1 MGQEWDGKFLLG
13 ELEPVE
19 CLEPSV
25 VFDVIS
31 SILEAAVALG
41 NIGHKQVLHNTLS
54 VSIISQNRSKL
65 SEQTFRYCRR
75 QNQGRPYC
83 FI

>member
-25 VFDVIS
+25 VFDVIR
-31 SILEAAVALG
+31 SILEAAIALRD
-41 NIGHKQVLHNTLS
+41 ISDKQMLHDTLS
-54 VSIISQNRSKL
+54 IPIISQNRSKL
-65 SEQTFRYCRR
+65 SYVLEKRQTNAIFE
-75 QNQGRPYC
+75 
-83 FI
+83 I